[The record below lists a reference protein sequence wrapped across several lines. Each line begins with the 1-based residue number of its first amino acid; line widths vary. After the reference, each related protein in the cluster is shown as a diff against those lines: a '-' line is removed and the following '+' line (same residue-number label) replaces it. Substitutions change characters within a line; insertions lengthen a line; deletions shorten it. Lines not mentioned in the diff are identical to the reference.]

1 MLLSNRVPVEA
12 VLLLAEDK
20 GRGNGEAVLEGS
32 KRDGGESG
40 ALKGKS
46 WLM

>member
-1 MLLSNRVPVEA
+1 MLLSNRVEA

-20 GRGNGEAVLEGS
+20 GSGNGEAVLEGS
-32 KRDGGESG
+32 ERDGGESG
-40 ALKGKS
+40 ALTGKS